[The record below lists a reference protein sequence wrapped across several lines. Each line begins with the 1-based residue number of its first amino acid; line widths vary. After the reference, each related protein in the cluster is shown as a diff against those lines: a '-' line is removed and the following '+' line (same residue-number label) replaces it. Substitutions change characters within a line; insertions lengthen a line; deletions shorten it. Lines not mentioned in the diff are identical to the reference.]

1 MPMKLSLMVDIA
13 WSQFISDN
21 FLIDNTGSNG
31 KYLVYPYDKV
41 FAQGFNFVAM
51 TLSVASTP
59 MYNLAFQ
66 PWNGYQ
72 TMEEFYNSYIDP
84 VKNPGPQGPVWKGL
98 TKDANKDGISD
109 DIGTVD
115 GRLSNFLVGPMY
127 NQDGSRTLD
136 GGSES
141 NDFDGPPV
149 TFTPEIN
156 EIYPQGLRQA
166 GARIAKYEF
175 EVGGTQHMSNDFVI
189 FRLGDIILSLAEA
202 KFRLGQTGEALVLV
216 NNIRERAGVDPY
228 RALTSGLTVGRTWQG
243 NVC

>member
-1 MPMKLSLMVDIA
+1 
-13 WSQFISDN
+13 
-21 FLIDNTGSNG
+21 
-31 KYLVYPYDKV
+31 
-41 FAQGFNFVAM
+41 
-51 TLSVASTP
+51 
-59 MYNLAFQ
+59 
-66 PWNGYQ
+66 
-72 TMEEFYNSYIDP
+72 
-84 VKNPGPQGPVWKGL
+84 
-98 TKDANKDGISD
+98 
-109 DIGTVD
+109 
-115 GRLSNFLVGPMY
+115 MY

-136 GGSES
+136 GGSEA

-202 KFRLGQTGEALVLV
+202 KFRLGETGEALILV

-228 RALTSGLTVGRTWQG
+228 GALTLDLLLAERGREMYVEMTRRQDLIRFGKFNDAWWEKEASDTHYNLFPIPKPQIDANQNLKQNPG
-243 NVC
+243 YPGAGG